1 MTPEAPLVMGDKKRL
16 VQVIVNLLT
25 NSAKYTREGGQILL
39 RTEVRNSHVLIQV
52 ADNGIGM
59 TGELVSRAFDLFAQ
73 AERTSDRSSGGLGL
87 GLALVR
93 SLITL
98 HRGTVTCESPGLGKG
113 STFTVCLPRLL
124 ERIGDEAPQR
134 VHPAPLQSSRSLRI
148 LVVDD
153 NVDAASMLG
162 MLLEAAGHEVVIEH
176 ESRHALE
183 RATSEAPQ
191 VCILDIG
198 LPEMDGNE
206 LAQRLRASPRTAG
219 AVLIAITGYGQDSDR
234 GQTLAAGFDH
244 HLVKPVDTKQLAA
257 ILAEV
262 HSG

>member
-1 MTPEAPLVMGDKKRL
+1 M
-16 VQVIVNLLT
+16 IVNLLT

-39 RTEVRNSHVLIQV
+39 KTQVRNKHVLIQI

-59 TGELVSRAFDLFAQ
+59 TSELVSRAFDLFSQ

-87 GLALVR
+87 GLALVK
-93 SLITL
+93 SLIDL
-98 HRGTVTCESPGLGKG
+98 HHGTVACESPGLGKG

-124 ERIGDEAPQR
+124 EQDLAEAPQPAQ
-134 VHPAPLQSSRSLRI
+134 PAPAESSSPLRI

-162 MLLEAAGHEVVIEH
+162 MLLEAAGHEVLIEH
-176 ESRHALE
+176 ESRRALE
-183 RATSEAPQ
+183 RAASEAPR

-219 AVLIAITGYGQDSDR
+219 AVLIAVTGYGQDSDR

-244 HLVKPVDTKQLAA
+244 HLVKPVDTKQLTA
-257 ILAEV
+257 ILADV
-262 HSG
+262 GSG